1 MSKDR
6 IKSALSVAIDQVQQW
21 QSREETQANKRL
33 HELKARQRSLESEIA
48 ELQRELVDNH
58 EEQNSRQH
66 RLDTLPEEVLERT
79 RDAIFRGLQ
88 NCEQLLD
95 KRNHQYLEQLDL
107 REERVKRLISAPD
120 ISKKISEFEQFQLQ
134 KEDLLTLP
142 ESYQSAILSHH
153 EQVKIDLQPVF
164 NAMNAPLDCLKE
176 SESSVGVVV
185 CLEEDDGRPVAL
197 AVILPV
203 KFDVYQNW
211 SELREGVSVQ
221 LAFRMLSA
229 ISTTLSTLEISDAQI
244 HFEDVDGLLSIQVL
258 LEEVDVK
265 GDIKNVFSA
274 ELESQKKL
282 AVEMRVVRLSLDS
295 LWVSSDVLTFED
307 ASDEEVTGSEE

>member
-1 MSKDR
+1 MSKRMKVACR
-6 IKSALSVAIDQVQQW
+6 I
-21 QSREETQANKRL
+21 
-33 HELKARQRSLESEIA
+33 
-48 ELQRELVDNH
+48 
-58 EEQNSRQH
+58 
-66 RLDTLPEEVLERT
+66 
-79 RDAIFRGLQ
+79 
-88 NCEQLLD
+88 
-95 KRNHQYLEQLDL
+95 
-107 REERVKRLISAPD
+107 
-120 ISKKISEFEQFQLQ
+120 
-134 KEDLLTLP
+134 
-142 ESYQSAILSHH
+142 
-153 EQVKIDLQPVF
+153 
-164 NAMNAPLDCLKE
+164 
-176 SESSVGVVV
+176 
-185 CLEEDDGRPVAL
+185 

-229 ISTTLSTLEISDAQI
+229 ISTTLSTLEIPDAQI
-244 HFEDVDGLLSIQVL
+244 HFEDIDGLLSIQVL

-307 ASDEEVTGSEE
+307 ASEDELTGSEEYCCFFFDMMTADK